1 MTEKRFRI
9 NTALAAIAVI
19 ALAVMAIGVH
29 SIVPTAS
36 AATGTIDVLNVGTCL
51 TTDDPDAD
59 DAIFEASD
67 CNDGGGGDYDVAGRD
82 DVLQVDDV
90 YATYAHDPKT
100 GAEAPR
106 AILENS
112 DLIKVSISDP
122 GRDRRTGVLVR
133 GAGWIEDPSD
143 DPDAMDDG
151 LDLAGADGSDLDTE
165 PDTLRQVA
173 YESLKDIEDLGTAA
187 DVAYYGTDEFYFRLI
202 QSDRSDT
209 KVNSVISQV
218 GNVGFEFARTGTSP
232 FPPMDVDGIIKVFG
246 YETDRPA
253 TATTPP
259 ADPTTSTPLLD
270 LTASGDVRLDEDSST
285 GNRNG
290 IEGGGDIAPW
300 QVLQGG
306 LSSGKVFAI
315 VAVYYQTSDYEML
328 TGDLVYQTAG
338 FGTEITTDDTFNNG
352 VGDPIFTA
360 DEIED
365 NDKLIVKV
373 EGDNDDGPV
382 NLMLRETS
390 RFSGRY
396 EGYIRL
402 TDADG
407 RGPDDNPNWGRE
419 LGDATAADMNGA
431 AVVGVQSGPVEITY
445 KDSDGSTQPLSVE
458 IDIQPPTITVDS
470 PSSSSSTTDAS
481 PDFEGMFEDGDSGL
495 MEDTFR
501 LYVDNSKDEGDS
513 DPVLDLASGV
523 QANNGFVRIR
533 RDYRGYGNTD
543 NETYGVLG
551 EGALFFGVTRAPSDG
566 IASALYV
573 ESRGIEDGDMN
584 GIFDDGVSL
593 TIPDLRGDSL
603 PIDFQALVLDLA
615 GNVGFSD
622 ADQAAPTFIDDLGT
636 SADDDRDEI
645 GTHNVIGWYSR
656 HVLTYD
662 DEDPGFD
669 KDRSVT
675 GFYGSNSD
683 GKPIPDKR
691 GIMLVFDD
699 KIDPASVTTVTF
711 DVELDDET
719 DASIVDVDVHN
730 KRVYLKLANELA
742 PDETP
747 SIAISNGEII
757 EDFAGNRT
765 DHGDTDPFDAKD
777 GIAPTLTVTLSG
789 GSGTGDGDEGPSG
802 LTKNTIDIHIES
814 DEAIQGAPRLAVVCN
829 NLAYTETVSGKS
841 VARDV
846 DDFIASR
853 SGMHN
858 SDPGEGTQPA
868 HKCGDKDETELSLT
882 PVSAYS
888 RGGETWEYTWRNFD
902 GSAALPEG
910 GLTAVAWARDRSSY
924 ESVEGGSVKNF
935 GTGSAS
941 FMFDNTFLSPLSED
955 PDGGNVLPMPDD
967 TVTEA
972 RPFVLLEFEAESTTV
987 TIESV
992 EVDDTDVTDQI
1003 ENLDNNRFIYWPL
1016 ALNLGEHNVAVS
1028 AVDAAGKE
1036 VSFDY
1041 DFEVVTKADF
1051 VIELLAG
1058 WNAISLPADPVD
1070 KTLTAVFTDSD
1081 IDSVLGWDASNP
1093 ESPWRFASRTDG
1105 EWSTSDQFAT
1115 LSDIEARYGYWVHS
1129 MGFIR
1134 QPVALESRTRGG
1146 QIPTPIEIGLVDGW
1160 SFVGV
1165 VDQDGD
1171 QTEDHFRA
1179 TLRNSDKVPI
1189 NAKSYLGD
1197 YSRAYTWDATF
1208 NRFNSLEPNEPME
1221 IGFGVWVYKGSALA
1235 P

>member
-202 QSDRSDT
+202 QSNRSDT

-246 YETDRPA
+246 YETDRPVTVA
-253 TATTPP
+253 TPP

-365 NDKLIVKV
+365 NDKLVVKV

-407 RGPDDNPNWGRE
+407 RGPDDDRNWGRE
-419 LGDATAADMNGA
+419 LGDATTADMNGP

-445 KDSDGSTQPLSVE
+445 KDSDGSTQPLRVQ

-481 PDFEGMFEDGDSGL
+481 PDFEGTFEDGDSGL

-513 DPVLDLASGV
+513 DPVLDLPSGV
-523 QANNGFVRIR
+523 RANNGVVQIR
-533 RDYRGYGNTD
+533 REFIGYGNSD
-543 NETYGVLG
+543 NEPYGVLG
-551 EGALFFGVTRAPSDG
+551 EGDLFFGVTKAPSNG
-566 IASALYV
+566 IAPALYV
-573 ESRGIEDGDMN
+573 ESRGIEDGDMS
-584 GIFDDGVSL
+584 GLFDDGVSL

-669 KDRSVT
+669 KDKSVT
-675 GFYGSNSD
+675 GFYGSDSK

-691 GIMLVFDD
+691 GILLVFNDD
-699 KIDPASVTTVTF
+699 IDPASITTRTF

-719 DASIVDVDVHN
+719 DASIVDVDVHD

-747 SIAISNGEII
+747 SIAISNGEIV

-765 DHGDTDPFDAKD
+765 DHGDEDPFDAKD

-789 GSGTGDGDEGPSG
+789 GSGTGDGNEGPSA
-802 LTKNTIDIHIES
+802 LTKNTIDIHIAS
-814 DEAIQGAPRLAVVCN
+814 DESIQGAPRLAVVCN
-829 NLAYTETVSGKS
+829 NLAYTEMIDGEN

-846 DDFIASR
+846 DDFVDSR
-853 SGMHN
+853 SGTYG
-858 SDPGEGTQPA
+858 SDPGGGNQPTF
-868 HKCGDKDETELSLT
+868 KCGADDEAGLSLT
-882 PVSAYS
+882 TVSAYS
-888 RGGETWEYTWRNFD
+888 RGGETWEYTWRNFT
-902 GSAALPEG
+902 GGGALPEG
-910 GLTAVAWARDRSSY
+910 GLTVVAWAQDRSSY
-924 ESVEGGSVKNF
+924 EGVKGGTSKNF
-935 GTGSAS
+935 GAGSAG
-941 FMFDNTFLSPLSED
+941 FTFDRDLLSPLTEA
-955 PDGGNVLPMPDD
+955 GGEVLPKDGDD
-967 TVTEA
+967 NVTEA
-972 RPFVLLEFEAESTTV
+972 RPFVLLRFDENTTV
-987 TIESV
+987 TLESMTI
-992 EVDDTDVTDQI
+992 DDTDVTPDV
-1003 ENLDNNRFIYWPL
+1003 EVLGDNRFIYWPL
-1016 ALNLGEHNVAVS
+1016 SLNLGEHTVDVE
-1028 AVDAAGKE
+1028 AVDAAGNE
-1036 VSFDY
+1036 RDFDY
-1041 DFEVVTKADF
+1041 EFTVVTKGDF
-1051 VIELLAG
+1051 IIELLAG

-1070 KTLTAVFTDSD
+1070 KTLAAVFTDSD

-1093 ESPWRFASRTDG
+1093 ESPWRFASRQEG
-1105 EWSTSDQFAT
+1105 VWSTSGQFAT

-1146 QIPTPIEIGLVDGW
+1146 QFPTPIEIGLVDGW

-1171 QTEDHFRA
+1171 QTEDDFNTA
-1179 TLRNSDKVPI
+1179 LLNSDRVPI
-1189 NAKSYLGD
+1189 TAKSYLGD

-1208 NRFNSLEPNEPME
+1208 NTFNSLEANEPMM